1 MEALAAKEKVVGLKQ
16 VRRAVASGKVRK
28 VYLACDADPRLTEP
42 VEALCQAAG
51 IAVVTDYTMAQLGR
65 ACSIAVGT
73 AAAAALEEER
83 FQQFC
88 SLRNKIPLFRG
99 KYRELFP
106 QF

>member
-1 MEALAAKEKVVGLKQ
+1 MAGELTAKEKVVGLKQ
-16 VRRAVASGKVRK
+16 TRRSVTQGTARQ

-73 AAAAALEEER
+73 AAAAALEE
-83 FQQFC
+83 
-88 SLRNKIPLFRG
+88 
-99 KYRELFP
+99 
-106 QF
+106 

>member
-1 MEALAAKEKVVGLKQ
+1 MSVELAVKEKVVGLKQ
-16 VRRAVASGKVRK
+16 VRRALHQHTARR

-73 AAAAALEEER
+73 AAAAALEE
-83 FQQFC
+83 
-88 SLRNKIPLFRG
+88 
-99 KYRELFP
+99 
-106 QF
+106 